1 MSDSNSV
8 DQFYS
13 TLARV
18 LLRCWI
24 FGLILLVLSVGVI
37 QIGGGMIYGLNE
49 RMFGLARHE
58 LEIIIFSLIALIKS
72 LVLVFFFIPWLA
84 IRLR

>member
-1 MSDSNSV
+1 MSDLQPI
-8 DQFYS
+8 DQFFN
-13 TLARV
+13 TLAKI

-24 FGLILLVLSVGVI
+24 FGLILLGISAATILFAGDS
-37 QIGGGMIYGLNE
+37 IYTLNE
-49 RMFGLARHE
+49 RMFSLTRHE
-58 LEIIIFSLIALIKS
+58 VELVIYGVIVLIKI